1 MQWDDDGDTV
11 PPFTNPMAERL
22 ISLVL
27 LLESS
32 TRGFTR
38 REIVERVRGYA
49 SDEAA
54 AERMFERDKR
64 ELLSI
69 GILLESYQSDPLNA
83 SEVRYRILPDTAQLP
98 PVEFSEA
105 ERQVLQAALA
115 AWQNTPHD
123 ADAKQAKFK
132 LEALGLRLT
141 ETNPL
146 IELGGLVDLEPLL
159 DALRARRAVRFDY
172 RKRESAEPQLRRVQP
187 WGVAFRSGRQ
197 FLYGQDLDR
206 GAVRVF
212 NLARVTSRFTE
223 FGGEGS
229 FEIPTEIDVEA
240 LLRPIDSSDAGVS
253 VELQVAAGKGHF
265 WRRLAGVEFDPG
277 LPKTNLQ
284 VVLTSPFT
292 MIPQLAGDAPGVV
305 VIGPNEIRQ
314 RVARLVRGEHGAA

>member
-1 MQWDDDGDTV
+1 MQWDDDGDAV
-11 PPFTNPMAERL
+11 PPFSNPMAERL

-32 TRGFTR
+32 SRGFTR
-38 REIVERVRGYA
+38 REIVERVRGY
-49 SDEAA
+49 SDDEAA

-83 SEVRYRILPDTAQLP
+83 AEVRYRILPDTAQLP
-98 PVEFSEA
+98 AVEFSDA

-132 LEALGLRLT
+132 LEALGLRLS
-141 ETNPL
+141 ETSPL

-172 RKRESAEPQLRRVQP
+172 RKRNAAEPEQRRLRP

-197 FLYGQDLDR
+197 FLYGHDLDR
-206 GAVRVF
+206 DAVRVF
-212 NLARVTSRFTE
+212 NLARVTSRITE

-229 FEIPTEIDVEA
+229 FEIPDNVDLEP
-240 LLRPIDSSDAGVS
+240 LLRPVEAADTEFK
-253 VELQVAAGKGHF
+253 VELRIAAGKGLY
-265 WRRLAGVEFDPG
+265 WRRLAGVATDLE
-277 LPKTNLQ
+277 LPATTVQ
-284 VVLTSPFT
+284 VDLTSPFT

-305 VIGPNEIRQ
+305 VVAPAEIRN